1 MAHNFV
7 WKNLHCCQYIRGICH
22 QTLSSVSS
30 AEAKSW
36 QPEIKD
42 EVVVVTV
49 DTMYDNARHG
59 LMSTGN

>member
-1 MAHNFV
+1 LYERTYTV
-7 WKNLHCCQYIRGICH
+7 VIISGICR

-42 EVVVVTV
+42 EGAVVTV
-49 DTMYDNARHG
+49 VT
-59 LMSTGN
+59 